1 MFLNQSLR
9 FSCLLLLAGWF
20 LISSLNAIDARTEK
34 PPKGKLGMS
43 LDYQLAKE
51 DEDARRAIYV
61 WSTHLVFN
69 GNVQSIRDGQL
80 ITLLWDARDEFVED
94 AQQYE
99 FGPKRWPGAITILAF
114 DNEIIIS
121 SSQKGPSFT
130 YKYSQTPVKELLAQC
145 SAIWQQGAA
154 GREEKQHRSQGS
166 CGEIMTAHQYYLTRQ
181 NQQGP
186 PLHTQNARTVT
197 LFHNPFTKITD
208 LIPPCGTN
216 QAVSNLSLSTTQ
228 QVPE

>member
-1 MFLNQSLR
+1 
-9 FSCLLLLAGWF
+9 
-20 LISSLNAIDARTEK
+20 
-34 PPKGKLGMS
+34 MS

-51 DEDARRAIYV
+51 DKDARRAIYV
-61 WSTHLVFN
+61 WSTHLMFN

-80 ITLLWDARDEFVED
+80 VKLLWDARGEFVED

-99 FGPKRWPGAITILAF
+99 FAPKRWPGAITILAF
-114 DNEIIIS
+114 GNEIILS

-130 YKYSQTPVKELLAQC
+130 YQYSQTPVRELLAQC
-145 SAIWQQGAA
+145 SAVWQQGAA
-154 GREEKQHRSQGS
+154 GREEKPHRSQSS

-181 NQQGP
+181 NQQQP

-197 LFHNPFTKITD
+197 IFHNLLTQVTD

-216 QAVSNLSLSTTQ
+216 QPVSNLASQVRSKYLSSQ
-228 QVPE
+228 QVTRMLGAAMNL